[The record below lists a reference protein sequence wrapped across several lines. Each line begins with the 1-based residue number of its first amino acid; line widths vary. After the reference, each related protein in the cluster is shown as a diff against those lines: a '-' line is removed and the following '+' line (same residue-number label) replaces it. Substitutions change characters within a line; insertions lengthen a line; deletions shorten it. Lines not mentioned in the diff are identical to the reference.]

1 MCEKI
6 IKNNKYLSDYI
17 LFKIIFEKEH
27 LKK

>member
-6 IKNNKYLSDYI
+6 IKNNKYLSNFT
-17 LFKIIFEKEH
+17 LFKIIFEKDH